1 MIWILFIISLVVNF
15 ILSYTTWN
23 LLRKNELAEDF
34 IISTYSSARRT
45 LLDMKDLDISGAFEA
60 DDETGVMFKA
70 LQQVIRDYADFMGV
84 DTDLDTDE

>member
-84 DTDLDTDE
+84 ETDLDTDE